1 MPVPPEDTHA
11 SSSLVSADAEMGI
24 DDDGDENEYL
34 RDSDIHDILTA
45 LSDED
50 MHKVEI
56 LLGELSPGE
65 VAEVLTKVTQDT
77 RTYLVDNYAD
87 SFAPEVF
94 LYLNDDIRADV
105 LGELAPRRV
114 AQIITDLESDDALDL
129 ILPLPVEQR
138 QKIIHYLSTK
148 TRLNLEQGLSYPDSS
163 AGRLM
168 QREFVAVPQFW
179 TVGKTLDYFRASATA
194 DELPDEFFDIILIDP
209 SYHVIGEVPLYE
221 LVQAKRSTKLE
232 DLKIA
237 EVATIPATMDQE
249 EVAYIFRREGI
260 KSAPVVDD
268 DERLVGVVTIDDILD
283 VIDEEAGEDILKL
296 GGVGKDDLHRAVLRT
311 TQARFKWLFI
321 NLITAILA
329 SVVVSQFEATIQQ
342 IVALAVLMPI
352 VASMGGNAGTQ
363 SLTIAVRAL
372 ATKELSTTN
381 MMRVIGKETLVGMV
395 NGMLFAIIA
404 GVLAGLWFSS
414 PGLGMVIAIA
424 MIINLVFA
432 GFFGAVIPIAIQRSG
447 GDPAISS
454 SIVLTTITDIVG
466 FFAFLGLAALI
477 LI

>member
-1 MPVPPEDTHA
+1 MPQPPEDTRDTHTPYIT
-11 SSSLVSADAEMGI
+11 LPDPEMDDADES
-24 DDDGDENEYL
+24 DYL
-34 RDSDIHDILTA
+34 QDSDISDILQA
-45 LSDED
+45 LSSED
-50 MHKVEI
+50 MQRVEA
-56 LLGELSPGE
+56 LLDELSPGE
-65 VAEVLTKVTQDT
+65 IGEVLTKVSEDT

-87 SFAPEVF
+87 NFAPEVF
-94 LYLNDDIRADV
+94 LYLNDDIRASV
-105 LGELAPRRV
+105 LGEMAPRRV
-114 AQIITDLESDDALDL
+114 AQIINDLESDDALDM
-129 ILPLPVEQR
+129 ILPLPDDRR
-138 QKIIHYLSTK
+138 QKIIHHLSTK

-168 QREFVAVPQFW
+168 QREFVAVPRFW

-194 DELPDEFFDIILIDP
+194 DELPSEFFDIILIDP

-221 LVQAKRSTKLE
+221 LVQSTRSTKLE

-237 EVATIPATMDQE
+237 EVPTIPATMDQE
-249 EVAYIFRREGI
+249 EVAHIFRREGI

-268 DERLVGVVTIDDILD
+268 NDRLVGVITIDDILD

-311 TQARFKWLFI
+311 TQARFKWLLV

-329 SVVVSQFEATIQQ
+329 SAVVLQFEATIQQ

-381 MMRVIGKETLVGMV
+381 MMRVIWKETLVGIL
-395 NGMLFAIIA
+395 NGIMFAGIA
-404 GVLAGLWFSS
+404 GILSGLWFASL
-414 PGLGMVIAIA
+414 GLGLVIAIA
-424 MIINLVFA
+424 MVVNLLCA
-432 GFFGAVIPIAIQRSG
+432 GFFGAFIPIAIQRAG

-454 SIVLTTITDIVG
+454 TVFLTTITDIVG

-477 LI
+477 LT

>member
-1 MPVPPEDTHA
+1 MSLPPEDKHEHPFDATT
-11 SSSLVSADAEMGI
+11 LADPEMA
-24 DDDGDENEYL
+24 DEEDNAYL
-34 RDSDIHDILTA
+34 QDSDISDILHA
-45 LSDED
+45 LSSED
-50 MHKVEI
+50 MQRVEQ

-65 VAEVLTKVTQDT
+65 IAEVLTKVSEDT
-77 RTYLVDNYAD
+77 RVYLVDNYAD
-87 SFAPEVF
+87 SFAPDVF
-94 LYLNDDIRADV
+94 LYLNDDIRAHV

-129 ILPLPVEQR
+129 ILPLPVDQR
-138 QKIIHYLSTK
+138 QKIIHHLSTK

-168 QREFVAVPQFW
+168 QREFVAVPRFW

-209 SYHVIGEVPLYE
+209 AYHVIGEVPLYE
-221 LVQAKRSTKLE
+221 MVQATRSTKLE

-237 EVATIPATMDQE
+237 EVPTIPATMDQE
-249 EVAYIFRREGI
+249 EVAHIFRREGI

-268 DERLVGVVTIDDILD
+268 DDRLVGVITIDDVLD

-296 GGVGKDDLHRAVLRT
+296 GGVGQDDLHRAILRT
-311 TQARFKWLFI
+311 TQARFKWLFV
-321 NLITAILA
+321 NLITAVLA
-329 SVVVSQFEATIQQ
+329 SLVVSQFEATIQQ

-381 MMRVIGKETLVGMV
+381 MMRVIGKETLVGTL
-395 NGMLFAIIA
+395 NGALFAVISA
-404 GVLAGLWFSS
+404 VLAALWFSS
-414 PGLGMVIAIA
+414 PALGAVIGIA
-424 MIINLVFA
+424 MVVNLLCA
-432 GFFGAVIPIAIQRSG
+432 GFFGALIPIAIQRLG

-454 SIVLTTITDIVG
+454 TVFLTTITDIVG

-477 LI
+477 LA